1 MSRQPEPSV
10 VRPLRELAVNEV
22 VPLIRQSP
30 EAKTMFVMRNF
41 INANDVVGNLYVTRE
56 GSLEIILI
64 GCNIVQ
70 SDETTTLVDASNVS
84 DTILVKQCPCYSNY
98 ERIEDLQIA
107 GDAVMQRLCE
117 GTDITPDMLIVE
129 LKEEEWSDW
138 GNRRIEYVIE
148 L

>member
-1 MSRQPEPSV
+1 
-10 VRPLRELAVNEV
+10 
-22 VPLIRQSP
+22 
-30 EAKTMFVMRNF
+30 MRNF